1 MLAARL
7 KRAAPEADIHTSVVA
22 PDQGPGWGAFSIVTG
37 TYNYWLVLLSVAVAV
52 FVSYTALSLSAR
64 VARANGASSR
74 IWATGGAIAMGCG
87 IWSMHFIGM
96 LAFRL
101 PIPLSYD
108 IGITVASLM
117 IAIAVSGLALAIA
130 SRPEVNFARLAAGAV
145 AMGIGISAMH
155 YCGMTAIQIAPM
167 IRYEPVLLAASVAVA
182 IAASFVALW
191 LFVYLRSGRS
201 VQMAIARIG
210 AAFVMGL
217 AISGTHYTGMA
228 ASRFARNA
236 YCTGAVGMDSV
247 WLATTVGVVAFAL
260 LSITTILLVYDAH
273 LESRTRRHNEQL
285 EQANAQLQH
294 VATHDSLTGLPNR
307 LLLGDRLE
315 QAIANGERHQRRFA
329 VMVMDLDR
337 FKSINDSLGH
347 LSGDELLKEA
357 ARRLA
362 ARLRRTDTLARLAGD
377 EFVILINEI
386 TGLHDAE
393 SIASGVLTDIGRPV
407 ALAGLEVH
415 VSASIG
421 ISVYPDDGRD
431 AETLLQHAD
440 AAMYHAKKNGRSGF
454 QFFTSTM
461 NTFARERLELEN
473 GLRRAVANNEF
484 ELHYQPKVDVESGR
498 VDSAEALIRWRDPK
512 RGLIAPSGFIPV
524 AEETGL
530 IVPIGEWVLRE
541 ACRQARAWQ
550 TTGVGPIRIAVNL
563 SAQQFRQKNL
573 LDVVR
578 GALRESGLEPRF
590 LELELTES
598 AVMHDAETSI
608 EILKRLSGLGVRISV
623 DDFGTGY
630 SSLSYLRRLP
640 LDKLKIDHS
649 FIQEVTTSRDDAQI
663 VRAIVSLAHSL
674 HLKVIAEGVETEE
687 QLDFLRRLGCDQYQG
702 YFCSKPVPADAFARF
717 LREGLKNTREV
728 LPGLSLNDTMIS
740 RALRTK

>member
-1 MLAARL
+1 MTAAY
-7 KRAAPEADIHTSVVA
+7 
-22 PDQGPGWGAFSIVTG
+22 GWVRRGAFSIVSG

-52 FVSYTALSLSAR
+52 FVSYTALSLSSR
-64 VARANGASSR
+64 VGRSNDRSAR
-74 IWATGGAIAMGCG
+74 IWVLGGAVAMGCG

-96 LAFRL
+96 LAFSL

-108 IGITVASLM
+108 MTITAASLA
-117 IAIAVSGLALAIA
+117 IAIAVSGFALAIS
-130 SRPEVNFARLAAGAV
+130 SRPQIGLLRLAVGAIV
-145 AMGIGISAMH
+145 MGLGISAMH
-155 YCGMTAIQIAPM
+155 YCGMAAIQIAPM
-167 IRYEPVLLAASVAVA
+167 IRYEPGLLAASVAIA
-182 IAASFVALW
+182 IAASFAALW
-191 LFVYLRSGRS
+191 LFFRLRSGRS
-201 VQMAIARIG
+201 VKMALARVG
-210 AAFVMGL
+210 AAFVMGI
-217 AISGTHYTGMA
+217 AISGMHYTGMA
-228 ASRFARNA
+228 SSRFSSASF
-236 YCTGAVGMDSV
+236 CTGTVGMNSV
-247 WLATTVGVVAFAL
+247 WLATTVGVLAFAL

-273 LESRTRRHNEQL
+273 LESNTRRHNEQL

-307 LLLGDRLE
+307 LLLADRLD
-315 QAIANGERHQRRFA
+315 QAIAQAERREKRFA

-362 ARLRRTDTLARLAGD
+362 SRLRRTDTLARLAGD
-377 EFVILINEI
+377 EFVILVNEI
-386 TGLHDAE
+386 GGLHDAE
-393 SIASGVLTDIGRPV
+393 QVASGVLSDIGRPV

-421 ISVYPDDGRD
+421 ISVYPDDGID

-473 GLRRAVANNEF
+473 GLRRAISRNEF
-484 ELHYQPKVDVESGR
+484 ELHYQPKVDVESGG

-550 TTGVGPIRIAVNL
+550 TTGLGTIRIAVNL

-573 LDVVR
+573 LEVVR
-578 GALRESGLEPRF
+578 DALRDAGLEPRF

-702 YFCSKPVPADAFARF
+702 YFCSPPVPAEAFARF
-717 LREGLKNTREV
+717 MREGLKNTRET

>member
-1 MLAARL
+1 M
-7 KRAAPEADIHTSVVA
+7 
-22 PDQGPGWGAFSIVTG
+22 TG

-52 FVSYTALSLSAR
+52 FVSFTALNLSAR
-64 VARANGASSR
+64 VARASGPNAR
-74 IWATGGAIAMGCG
+74 IWAAGGAVAMGCG

-96 LAFRL
+96 LAFSL

-108 IGITVASLM
+108 ITITLAS
-117 IAIAVSGLALAIA
+117 LAIA
-130 SRPEVNFARLAAGAV
+130 ICVSGFALSIAGQPQVGVGRLTVGATV
-145 AMGIGISAMH
+145 MGLGISAMH
-155 YCGMTAIQIAPM
+155 YSGMAAIQIVPL
-167 IRYEPVLLAASVAVA
+167 ISYEPGLLAASVAVA
-182 IAASFVALW
+182 IASSFAALW
-191 LFVYLRSGRS
+191 LFIRLRTGRSGQR
-201 VQMAIARIG
+201 VLARVG

-217 AISGTHYTGMA
+217 AISGTHYTAMA
-228 ASRFARNA
+228 AARFGRDSI
-236 YCTGAVGMDSV
+236 CTGTLGMNSA
-247 WLATTVGVVAFAL
+247 WLATTVAVLAFAL

-273 LESRTRRHNEQL
+273 LESNTRRHNEQL
-285 EQANAQLQH
+285 EHANAQLQH
-294 VATHDSLTGLPNR
+294 VATHDALTGLPNR
-307 LLLGDRLE
+307 LLLNDRLD
-315 QAIANGERHQRRFA
+315 QAIAGAERHNRRFA
-329 VMVMDLDR
+329 VMMMDLDR

-357 ARRLA
+357 ARRLSS
-362 ARLRRTDTLARLAGD
+362 RLRRTDTLARLAGD
-377 EFVILINEI
+377 EFVILLNEI
-386 TGLHDAE
+386 GGSQDAE
-393 SIASGVLTDIGRPV
+393 SIASNVLADIGRPV
-407 ALAGLEVH
+407 ALAGLDVH
-415 VSASIG
+415 ISASIG

-440 AAMYHAKKNGRSGF
+440 AAMYHAKKNGRSSF

-473 GLRRAVANNEF
+473 GLRRAIARSEF

-530 IVPIGEWVLRE
+530 IVPLGEWVLRE

-550 TTGVGPIRIAVNL
+550 TAGVGMIRVAVNL

-573 LDVVR
+573 LEVVR
-578 GALRESGLEPRF
+578 DALHSADLEPRF

-598 AVMHDAETSI
+598 AVMHDAEASI
-608 EILKRLSGLGVRISV
+608 EILKHLAGLGVRISV

-640 LDKLKIDHS
+640 LDKLKIDIS

-717 LREGLKNTREV
+717 MREGLKNTREV

>member
-1 MLAARL
+1 M
-7 KRAAPEADIHTSVVA
+7 
-22 PDQGPGWGAFSIVTG
+22 TG

-52 FVSYTALSLSAR
+52 FVSYTALSLSSR
-64 VARANGASSR
+64 VARASGHSAR
-74 IWATGGAIAMGCG
+74 IWVLGGGAAMGCG

-96 LAFRL
+96 LAFSL

-108 IGITVASLM
+108 ITITIASLV
-117 IAIAVSGLALAIA
+117 IAIFVSVFALSIA
-130 SRPEVNFARLAAGAV
+130 SRPQVGLTRLAVGATV
-145 AMGIGISAMH
+145 MGIGISAMH
-155 YCGMTAIQIAPM
+155 YCGMAAIQIVPM
-167 IRYEPVLLAASVAVA
+167 IRYEPGLLAASVAIA
-182 IAASFVALW
+182 IATSFAALW
-191 LFVYLRSGRS
+191 LFVRLRTGRTLQLA
-201 VQMAIARIG
+201 VARVG

-217 AISGTHYTGMA
+217 AISGMHYTGMA
-228 ASRFARNA
+228 ASRFSSGS
-236 YCTGAVGMDSV
+236 YCTGALGMNSI
-247 WLATTVGVVAFAL
+247 WLATTVGVLAFAL
-260 LSITTILLVYDAH
+260 LSITTILLVYDSH
-273 LESRTRRHNEQL
+273 LESKTRRHNEQL

-307 LLLGDRLE
+307 LLLADRLD
-315 QAIANGERHQRRFA
+315 QAIAHAERRERRFA

-386 TGLHDAE
+386 GGLHDAE
-393 SIASGVLTDIGRPV
+393 SIASGVLSDIGRPV
-407 ALAGLEVH
+407 ALAGLDVH

-421 ISVYPDDGRD
+421 ISVYPDDGTD

-440 AAMYHAKKNGRSGF
+440 AAMYHAKKNGRNGF

-473 GLRRAVANNEF
+473 GLRRAISRNEF

-530 IVPIGEWVLRE
+530 IVAIGEWVLRE
-541 ACRQARAWQ
+541 ACRQARIWQ
-550 TTGVGPIRIAVNL
+550 VGGVGPIRIAVNL

-578 GALRESGLEPRF
+578 NALHDAGLEPRF

-608 EILKRLSGLGVRISV
+608 EILRRLSGLGVRISV

-702 YFCSKPVPADAFARF
+702 YFCSPPVPAEAFAR
-717 LREGLKNTREV
+717 LMRDGLKNTRET